1 MYILTVRKSFDA
13 AHLLKNYQG
22 KCANLHGHTW
32 SVEVGVRGDKLNSQ
46 GMLVDF
52 RHLKSLVNDLIKR
65 YDHVYL
71 NEMPEFSEQNP
82 TAENIAGTIFREMQ
96 GKLPSG
102 VVVDYVRVWESPET
116 SATYRERED

>member
-65 YDHVYL
+65 YDHAYL